1 MHNNKKKEC
10 MITVPTQC
18 ILSTKGNILELS
30 HIQLVIVNFH
40 RTEKYKVSNIKN
52 IIGLAA
58 QMVKK

>member
-1 MHNNKKKEC
+1 

-18 ILSTKGNILELS
+18 FLSTKGNILELS

-52 IIGLAA
+52 II
-58 QMVKK
+58 